1 MKCPNCNEAMS
12 DVKIES
18 SRGVITSKQCSG
30 CGSLW
35 FDGFSFGNQDG
46 SVKVNKSFD
55 ISKVKTLENFK
66 ASEIHCP
73 NDHIKLKRFHD
84 AAFPKNIYVGACTKC
99 GGYWF
104 NLGTFSSAENGGSL
118 EKDELEKKLKEMMS
132 EKNSNNKIE
141 VLGRLSL
148 FLSTA
153 MYQNQEPTSMDL
165 AVEIERVN
173 NTIASNLFVVSVLME
188 ALTQE

>member
-1 MKCPNCNEAMS
+1 MKCPNCNEMMN

-55 ISKVKTLENFK
+55 ISKIKTLENFK
-66 ASEIHCP
+66 TSEIHCP

-84 AAFPKNIYVGACTKC
+84 AAFPKNIYVGACTRC
-99 GGYWF
+99 GGFWF
-104 NLGTFSSAENGGSL
+104 NFGTFSSAGNNGNS
-118 EKDELEKKLKEMMS
+118 EKDELEKELKEMMS
-132 EKNSNNKIE
+132 AKNSKNNIE
-141 VLGRLSL
+141 VLGRLSI
-148 FLSTA
+148 FLSTS
-153 MYQNQEPTSMDL
+153 MYQNQEPTSLDL
-165 AVEIERVN
+165 AVEIQKVN
-173 NTIASNLFVVSVLME
+173 ETIAGNLFVVNVLME
-188 ALTQE
+188 ALTQ